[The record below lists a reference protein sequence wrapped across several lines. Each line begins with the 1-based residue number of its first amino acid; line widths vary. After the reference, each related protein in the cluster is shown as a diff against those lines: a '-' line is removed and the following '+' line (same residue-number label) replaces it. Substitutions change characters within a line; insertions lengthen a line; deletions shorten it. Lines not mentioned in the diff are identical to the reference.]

1 MQEFCPKGRNIVTA
15 SRIFYGQ
22 HSINLQELN
31 AAEKLILSYYQ
42 QPACLKITVN
52 VLRARSGMLCEEIP
66 RNKSPTIIR
75 GGTLTLAMIGHKILV
90 SSLRMKAVN
99 KAKMIRAYLKITST
113 LTVNPSWGRTQ
124 MIKLAVH
131 TAKDDDN

>member
-1 MQEFCPKGRNIVTA
+1 
-15 SRIFYGQ
+15 
-22 HSINLQELN
+22 
-31 AAEKLILSYYQ
+31 
-42 QPACLKITVN
+42 
-52 VLRARSGMLCEEIP
+52 MLCEEIP

-113 LTVNPSWGRTQ
+113 LTVNLSWRTTQ

>member
-1 MQEFCPKGRNIVTA
+1 
-15 SRIFYGQ
+15 
-22 HSINLQELN
+22 
-31 AAEKLILSYYQ
+31 
-42 QPACLKITVN
+42 
-52 VLRARSGMLCEEIP
+52 MLCEEIP

-113 LTVNPSWGRTQ
+113 LTVNLSWGTTQ